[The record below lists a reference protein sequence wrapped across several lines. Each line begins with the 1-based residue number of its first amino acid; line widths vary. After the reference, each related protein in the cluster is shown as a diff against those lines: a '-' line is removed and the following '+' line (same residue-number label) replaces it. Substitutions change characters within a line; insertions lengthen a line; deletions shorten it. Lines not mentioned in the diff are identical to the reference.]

1 MAELRDVLTS
11 YVDEHTPT
19 VLPPFS
25 DVGARL
31 RRRSRRRATAL
42 SIGAVVAVAV
52 VGAGVV
58 VSGADTPGTVV
69 AKAPIAAPT
78 TSQSP
83 QTSTGPEPTASP
95 STRTGPVLDS
105 SSASCVEPYNAQTLS
120 SRGFAFDGT
129 VLSISPVQPA
139 PGRPQGVSGY
149 QGVTLRVNEW
159 FRGGSQ
165 ATTSVDMMGPTRPAQ
180 GVTYGIGTRLLVSG
194 QPQVAGGP
202 LPTPV
207 AFGCGFTRYYDQTTA
222 ASWRQLFAH

>member
-42 SIGAVVAVAV
+42 SIGAVAV

-105 SSASCVEPYNAQTLS
+105 SSASCVEPYNAQTLT

-129 VLSISPVQPA
+129 VLSLSPVQPA
-139 PGRPQGVSGY
+139 PGSPHGVFGY
-149 QGVTLRVNEW
+149 QRVTLRVNEW

-165 ATTSVDMMGPTRPAQ
+165 ATTSVDMLGPTASSAQ
-180 GVTYGIGTRLLVSG
+180 GVSYGIGTRLLVSG
-194 QPQVAGGP
+194 QPQPGGI
-202 LPTPV
+202 LPGSV